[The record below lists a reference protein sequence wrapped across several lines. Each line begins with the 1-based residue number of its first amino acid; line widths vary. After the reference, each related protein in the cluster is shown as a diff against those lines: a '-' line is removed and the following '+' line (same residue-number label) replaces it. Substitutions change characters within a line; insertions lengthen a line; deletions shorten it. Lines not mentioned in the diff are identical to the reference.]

1 MGTKIEKTFEIELP
15 DGSKWG
21 VTATATKS
29 PYMYGEDADGNRGEK
44 RVEVEDVKI
53 SDAEMGRFKNAFEK
67 ALDTLG
73 IEEWEG

>member
-21 VTATATKS
+21 VMATAKKTI
-29 PYMYGEDADGNRGEK
+29 YQDGAGEK
-44 RVEVEDVKI
+44 RTELDEITV

-73 IEEWEG
+73 IEEWEV